1 MDARLTHSDARL
13 DFMRRAWSY
22 AGFALFLST
31 VAGVAFLFYFGG
43 FNSLLSNQS
52 ASLPVEL
59 GRTQSRA
66 HPDASIVV
74 LGNSTAA
81 EDFLAQWFNARSPND
96 KALNLGVPSGH
107 LYLFE
112 RMLAMAMRQGVRPR
126 KIILMTTPEVLS
138 LRPDF
143 DFLMNDLTLLKT
155 EIDAGDFV
163 RLRGHT
169 RNTRGYVEYASH
181 LAVRPVLYRAE
192 LRDFFMHPRQRLEE
206 AAAVRRWLASF
217 DRQTPMNEPD
227 NAFSVCE
234 AGRLSELKETI
245 AGLRL
250 RNRDALA
257 DDDARVL
264 AGYAVRVHQPL
275 KVDAFETLRF
285 RRVLEKLSAAAPVY
299 LVAAPFYDPDF
310 DQYPRD
316 YRDSATQ
323 TIRRVAA
330 QVPGV
335 TMVPDFSADCG
346 VFFDTVHLNRRGG
359 EQFTEY
365 LRARVL

>member
-1 MDARLTHSDARL
+1 
-13 DFMRRAWSY
+13 MRQAWSY
-22 AGFALFLST
+22 AGSALFVSA
-31 VAGVAFLFYFGG
+31 VAGIAFLFYFGG

-59 GRTQSRA
+59 GRAQSRA

-81 EDFLAQWFNARSPND
+81 EDFLAQWFNARSPD
-96 KALNLGVPSGH
+96 QKALNLGVPSGH

-112 RMLAMAMRQGVRPR
+112 RMLALAMRQGVRPR
-126 KIILMTTPEVLS
+126 KIILITTPEVLS

-155 EIDAGDFV
+155 EIDAADFL
-163 RLRGHT
+163 RLREHT
-169 RNTRGYVEYASH
+169 RDSRGYVEYASH

-192 LRDFFMHPRQRLEE
+192 LRDFLVHPRQRLEE
-206 AAAVRRWLASF
+206 AATVRRWLTGF
-217 DRQTPMNEPD
+217 GRQTPMNES
-227 NAFSVCE
+227 NNSFSVCD
-234 AGRLSELKETI
+234 AGQLSELQETI
-245 AGLRL
+245 AGLR
-250 RNRDALA
+250 RQGRTTLA
-257 DDDARVL
+257 DDFARIQ
-264 AGYAVRVHQPL
+264 AGYAVRLHQPL
-275 KVDAFETLRF
+275 KVDAFETVRF
-285 RRVLEKLSAAAPVY
+285 RRVLEELSAVAPVY
-299 LVAAPFYDPDF
+299 LAAAPFYDPDF

-316 YRDSATQ
+316 YRDSASQ

-330 QVPGV
+330 QIPGLTV
-335 TMVPDFSADCG
+335 VPDFAADCS
-346 VFFDTVHLNRRGG
+346 VFFDTVHLNRKGG

>member
-1 MDARLTHSDARL
+1 
-13 DFMRRAWSY
+13 MRQAWSY
-22 AGFALFLST
+22 AGSALFLSA
-31 VAGVAFLFYFGG
+31 VAGIAFLFYFGG

-59 GRTQSRA
+59 GRAQSRA

-81 EDFLAQWFNARSPND
+81 EDFLAQWFNARSPEE

-107 LYLFE
+107 LFLFE
-112 RMLAMAMRQGVRPR
+112 RMLALAMRQGVRPR
-126 KIILMTTPEVLS
+126 KIILITTPEVLS

-155 EIDAGDFV
+155 EIEARDFL
-163 RLRGHT
+163 RLREHT
-169 RNTRGYVEYASH
+169 RDTGGYVKYASH

-192 LRDFFMHPRQRLEE
+192 LRDFFVHPRQRLEE
-206 AAAVRRWLASF
+206 AAAVRRWLAGF
-217 DRQTPMNEPD
+217 DRQTPMNESND
-227 NAFSVCE
+227 SFSVCD
-234 AGRLSELKETI
+234 AGPLSKLKETI
-245 AGLRL
+245 AELRHEG
-250 RNRDALA
+250 RDALA
-257 DDDARVL
+257 NDDARVQ

-275 KVDAFETLRF
+275 KVDAFETVRF
-285 RRVLEKLSAAAPVY
+285 RRVLARLSAVAPVY
-299 LVAAPFYDPDF
+299 LTAAPFYDPDF
-310 DQYPRD
+310 EQYPRD
-316 YRDSATQ
+316 YRDSASQ

-330 QVPGV
+330 QIPGV
-335 TMVPDFSADCG
+335 SVVPDFASDCS
-346 VFFDTVHLNRRGG
+346 VFFDTVHLNRKGG